1 MSNEEQPK
9 SQPAPAEA
17 APVPAVE
24 PARAAAVVPPSQP
37 YTGPERRKLWSTAE
51 VWVLGAF
58 SVIGLIGFI
67 ATFVLI
73 VVRSPNAPVQRAL
86 TAAEIQRLTG
96 PAGERGPAGPA
107 GPRGATGDAA
117 VRVVRADCGT
127 GTCTAECADDEVLL
141 NAYCSPGRT
150 PATYPTEYSALCRPT
165 GRGRV
170 DAVAIC
176 VKARR

>member
-1 MSNEEQPK
+1 MSNVDQPT
-9 SQPAPAEA
+9 PAANEA
-17 APVPAVE
+17 APVPAAE
-24 PARAAAVVPPSQP
+24 PVSAAPVTLPSQP

-58 SVIGLIGFI
+58 SVIGLVGFI

-73 VVRSPNAPVQRAL
+73 MVRSPNAPAQRAL
-86 TAAEIQRLTG
+86 TAAEVQRLTG
-96 PAGERGPAGPA
+96 PAGERGPTGPA

-117 VRVVRADCGT
+117 VRLVRGDCT
-127 GTCTAECADDEVLL
+127 TANCTAECADDEVLL

-150 PATYPTEYSALCRPT
+150 VATYPTEHSALCRPT

-170 DAVAIC
+170 EAVAIC

>member
-1 MSNEEQPK
+1 MPVAEQTN
-9 SQPAPAEA
+9 A
-17 APVPAVE
+17 AP
-24 PARAAAVVPPSQP
+24 
-37 YTGPERRKLWSTAE
+37 ERKKLWSTSE

-73 VVRSPNAPVQRAL
+73 MVRTPNAPVQRTL
-86 TAAEIQRLTG
+86 TTAEIQRLTG

-117 VRVVRADCGT
+117 VRVVRGDCPAGN
-127 GTCTAECADDEVLL
+127 CTAECADDEILL

-150 PATYPTEYSALCRPT
+150 PAVYPTEYSALCRPT
-165 GRGRV
+165 GRGRIE
-170 DAVAIC
+170 AVAVC

>member
-1 MSNEEQPK
+1 
-9 SQPAPAEA
+9 
-17 APVPAVE
+17 
-24 PARAAAVVPPSQP
+24 
-37 YTGPERRKLWSTAE
+37 

-58 SVIGLIGFI
+58 SVIGLVGFI

-73 VVRSPNAPVQRAL
+73 VVRSPNAPVQRTL
-86 TAAEIQRLTG
+86 TAAEVQRLTG
-96 PAGERGPAGPA
+96 PAGPI

-117 VRVVRADCGT
+117 VRVVRVDCGV

-150 PATYPTEYSALCRPT
+150 PATYQTEYSVLCRPT